1 MLFED
6 NLLKPNSWF
15 HVGRAARIF
24 MLLVVCVLAL
34 HAPLLRLPYVWDEAG
49 YYVPAAHDIFVSGS
63 LIPVS
68 TVSNAH
74 PPLVLAWVALWWR
87 LLGASPLIARAAM
100 LVVAAFTLF
109 GVYRLAERA
118 NNAAVAAGTTLL
130 TALYPVFFAQSS
142 LVHLDLAAAGFTFWG
157 LRAYLDDRQF
167 ELLAWFALA
176 ALAKETAILAPVALV
191 GWEIVGPAVF
201 RNSDKLLLF
210 PERSLGRLM
219 ALAAS
224 LLPLVLWFAYHYSR
238 TGFVF
243 GNPEFF
249 RYNVQATANPLRI
262 LLAFGS
268 RLWQTFIYMGLWAV
282 TGLTVFAMTLPAR
295 ADGGEQR
302 PRIAIPIQ
310 IAFAVVILAYVV
322 ALSLI
327 GGAVLSRYMLP
338 VVPLV
343 ILIGVSTIWR
353 RLAAWKLVL
362 GGLAVLF
369 VAGWFWNPMYS
380 FPFEDNLAYRDYVQ
394 LHQAGASY
402 LEQHFAQARVLTA
415 WTASDEL
422 HRPWLGYVHQSMH
435 IVRIE
440 NFSEREIRA
449 LAAVQVMGNSL
460 TPYDVVLAFST
471 KYEPAYDITDWPP
484 WSGFKTRFFGYHRD
498 LPPQTIAQILGG
510 RIVMQERRR
519 GQWIAV
525 IAMEHAVDA
534 KLESPALPLKNA
546 TLTGHP

>member
-1 MLFED
+1 MKDNFLTLTSSSRASRGALAFVLLF
-6 NLLKPNSWF
+6 
-15 HVGRAARIF
+15 AA
-24 MLLVVCVLAL
+24 LLAL

-49 YYVPAAHDIFVSGS
+49 YYVPAAHDIFASGS
-63 LIPVS
+63 LIPLS

-87 LLGASPLIARAAM
+87 VLGASPLVSRSAM
-100 LVVAAFTLF
+100 LAVAAFTLL
-109 GVYRLAERA
+109 GVYGLAERA
-118 NNAAVAAGTTLL
+118 NNAAVAVGTTLL

-142 LVHLDLAAAGFTFWG
+142 LVHLDLAAAGFTFWA
-157 LRAYLDDRQF
+157 LRAYLDDLRWETF
-167 ELLAWFALA
+167 AWFALA
-176 ALAKETAILAPVALV
+176 ALAKETAILAPVALL
-191 GWEIVGPAVF
+191 GWEVVGPVLF
-201 RNSDKLLLF
+201 RKSSKLLFF
-210 PERSLGRLM
+210 PARALGRLA

-224 LLPLVLWFAYHYSR
+224 LLPLALWFAYHYSR

-268 RLWQTFIYMGLWAV
+268 RLWQVFVYMGLWAV
-282 TGLTVFAMTLPAR
+282 TALTVFAMTLSAR
-295 ADGGEQR
+295 SSGDGEQR

-310 IAFAVVILAYVV
+310 VTFAVVILAYVV
-322 ALSLI
+322 ALSFI

-353 RLAAWKLVL
+353 RLAAWKMVL

-369 VAGWFWNPMYS
+369 IAGWFWNPLYS

-394 LHQAGASY
+394 LHLAGASY
-402 LEQHFAQARVLTA
+402 LEQHFPQARVLTA

-422 HRPWLGYVHQSMH
+422 NRPWLGYVHQPMH

-440 NFSEREIRA
+440 NFSADEIRRV
-449 LAAVQVMGNSL
+449 AAGQVSGDPA
-460 TPYDVVLAFST
+460 PYDVVLAFST
-471 KYEPAYDITDWPP
+471 KFEAPFDITDRPP
-484 WSGFKTRFFGYHRD
+484 WSGFKTRFFGYHHD
-498 LPPQTIAQILGG
+498 MPPEVIAQILGG
-510 RIVMQERRR
+510 RIVMQQRRR

-525 IAMEHAVDA
+525 IAMEHFEDA
-534 KLESPALPLKNA
+534 ELR
-546 TLTGHP
+546 